1 MSATSFN
8 TPAEISGPEAPQSD
22 TPQVPEGQTQET
34 PQSQEQQ
41 QQELILGKFQSQE
54 DLIKAY
60 QELESKLGQR
70 GGQQSSE
77 AQEAPSKEEFTAD
90 LKEKGVE
97 LDGFYS
103 EFYDNDGKL
112 TEESY
117 KKLEE
122 AGYPREV
129 VDRYMEGQ
137 RALMEKEVMEIFD
150 SVGGKENY
158 EAAKSWAMQN
168 LSKEELQAFDR
179 ICDTGDKDA
188 LKLAVSGLYARYL
201 ASEGKEPN
209 LTHGQVPAG
218 DLAGFASIYEMK
230 EAMRDPRYGMD
241 PEYMK
246 MVENKL
252 RNTTAF

>member
-1 MSATSFN
+1 MSATSFS
-8 TPAEISGPEAPQSD
+8 TPAEVTGPEAP
-22 TPQVPEGQTQET
+22 PQEDVQQQAPKTQEA
-34 PQSQEQQ
+34 PPQEQQ
-41 QQELILGKFQSQE
+41 QEPILGKFQTQE

-70 GGQQSSE
+70 GEQQSSE
-77 AQEAPSKEEFTAD
+77 AQEAPSKEEFTSD

-112 TEESY
+112 SEESY

-122 AGYPREV
+122 AGYPKQV

-137 RALMEKEVMEIFD
+137 RAVMEAEVREIFE
-150 SVGGKENY
+150 SVGGQENY
-158 EAAKSWAMQN
+158 ESAKQWAMQN
-168 LSKEELQAFDR
+168 LTQEELRAFDQ
-179 ICDTGDKDA
+179 ICDTGDKNA
-188 LKLAVSGLYARYL
+188 LKLAVSGLYARYQ
-201 ASEGKEPN
+201 AAEGKEPK
-209 LTHGQVPAG
+209 LAHGHAPAG
-218 DLAGFASIYEMK
+218 DQAGFASMYEMK

-246 MVENKL
+246 MVEAKL